1 MSQVWQERS
10 QSCKVQEHQGK
21 WSKEIRRTESE
32 QGQIA
37 SPNLTQERG
46 PSVEDDAENH
56 ELEEEAT
63 ATDMS
68 ALALASKWQM
78 IDRHVVAWRRFQLG
92 YWRLSHR
99 MPGESSRRDFKGT
112 WWSQCQT
119 CSWKY
124 RGGPWRE
131 KKVSGR

>member
-32 QGQIA
+32 QGQRA

-78 IDRHVVAWRRFQLG
+78 IDRHVVAWRRFNLDTGALVTVCPESLQGETLRVPG
-92 YWRLSHR
+92 GRSVKHAVTVDHR
-99 MPGESSRRDFKGT
+99 
-112 WWSQCQT
+112 
-119 CSWKY
+119 
-124 RGGPWRE
+124 PWTLH
-131 KKVSGR
+131 